1 MATKKI
7 IFFSAGIGL
16 TGPETTIVNKLLARC
31 EADYELVIRNA
42 AQPDSGQ
49 MVEACDFVAGTLPA
63 SGDYDEVDVIDED
76 AIPAQNLL
84 ATEAIV
90 ADEQALVVPVTG
102 VYATTAT
109 LTVVDGEVTA
119 IVLS

>member
-16 TGPETTIVNKLLARC
+16 TGPETTALNKLLART
-31 EADYELVIRNA
+31 EADYEVVIRNRL
-42 AQPDSGQ
+42 QSGVGE
-49 MVEACDFVAGTLPA
+49 MVEACDYVAGTVPA
-63 SGDYDEVDVIDED
+63 SGDYDEIDVIDED

-90 ADEQALVVPVTG
+90 ADSQALVVPVTG

-109 LTVVDGEVTA
+109 LTVEDGEVTA